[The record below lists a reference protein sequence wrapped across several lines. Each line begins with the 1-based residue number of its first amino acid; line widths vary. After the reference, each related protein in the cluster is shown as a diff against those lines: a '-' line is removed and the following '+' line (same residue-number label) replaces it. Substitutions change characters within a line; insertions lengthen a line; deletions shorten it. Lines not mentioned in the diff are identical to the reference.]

1 MAVYNVSFFIY
12 YPAVRTGSGN
22 TLFFFFWWSLA
33 PETRFMLGQTDTGA
47 LFWTWPILGTN
58 KNV

>member
-1 MAVYNVSFFIY
+1 MLVFSFITL
-12 YPAVRTGSGN
+12 PSGRG
-22 TLFFFFWWSLA
+22 LVIPFFFFFWWSLA